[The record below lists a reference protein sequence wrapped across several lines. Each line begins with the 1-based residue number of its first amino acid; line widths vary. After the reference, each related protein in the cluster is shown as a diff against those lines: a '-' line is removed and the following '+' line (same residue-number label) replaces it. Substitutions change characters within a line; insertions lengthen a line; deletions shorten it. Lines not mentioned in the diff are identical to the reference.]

1 MTMDQAAAQQVK
13 QWNPQQ
19 ESLGTTDTHWC
30 WQHSALPLP
39 HGGKLAT
46 PPPSHEGKGYISQ
59 LQITR
64 ITNRFESDSGNGN
77 ESSFVP
83 KLNVL
88 IGHGPSPRPTTA
100 DNCHTAS
107 IPIHNSLGSEHDAHF
122 MIAIYF
128 YHVAAEYI
136 RIK

>member
-1 MTMDQAAAQQVK
+1 MEMNLALYQNWISWEDM
-13 QWNPQQ
+13 
-19 ESLGTTDTHWC
+19 GTLTF
-30 WQHSALPLP
+30 
-39 HGGKLAT
+39 
-46 PPPSHEGKGYISQ
+46 
-59 LQITR
+59 R
-64 ITNRFESDSGNGN
+64 
-77 ESSFVP
+77 
-83 KLNVL
+83 
-88 IGHGPSPRPTTA
+88 PSPRPTTA